1 MFSCEMGD
9 PWAGSEVMV
18 CCCWVVSRVLAYW
31 EWDLVLMMYSW
42 PVILTALFHLSLVW
56 FSPEVDLWLQCLE
69 LLWKPCWNWSPC
81 SIAPFGNIS
90 CHPRKRNNIG
100 LSFQSPSNRNS
111 DTHGGYWRFVSQEDL
126 FTGAILNVVDAS
138 RRHSSRN

>member
-1 MFSCEMGD
+1 MFSCEVGD
-9 PWAGSEVMV
+9 PWAVSEVMV
-18 CCCWVVSRVLAYW
+18 GCCWVVSRVLAYW
-31 EWDLVLMMYSW
+31 EWDPVLMMYSW

-100 LSFQSPSNRNS
+100 LSFQSRSNRNS
-111 DTHGGYWRFVSQEDL
+111 DTHGGYWRFVSQEGL
-126 FTGAILNVVDAS
+126 FTGANLNVVDAS